1 MRRISTVLTLA
12 ALGALL
18 AACGGDDDTNTPSA
32 SPTSAD
38 SAAPTTAS
46 APTATPD
53 GDADEPTATTV
64 SDVTPTAGGSGAL
77 TPTAGGNVATATS
90 GTGAAPTATAAVSGP
105 PLTGESTYDDRSG
118 DVEDDDGVLAETPLP
133 AIDLSRVTLSGDGTA
148 LDVTF
153 ELHEPL
159 PAELDPEG
167 VYNYFVEI
175 IVPDKPTG
183 GYTLTIV
190 HSGFTGWSAMLN
202 DHATFD
208 EVTTQEPPTIAGN
221 TLAASFPADLLSGIE
236 GPFTWY
242 AQAEYADLQAVEFL
256 NDPVPNGAGFGP
268 EPGAPIFLPFPQ

>member
-1 MRRISTVLTLA
+1 MRWISIALTLA

-18 AACGGDDDTNTPSA
+18 AACGGDDDDDTLTV
-32 SPTSAD
+32 SPTSGE

-46 APTATPD
+46 APTATP
-53 GDADEPTATTV
+53 GGSAAEPTATTNIDMTPTSGGSV
-64 SDVTPTAGGSGAL
+64 AVTPTAGDNA
-77 TPTAGGNVATATS
+77 ATATT
-90 GTGAAPTATAAVSGP
+90 GTGEAPTATTAAVGP
-105 PLTGESTYDDRSG
+105 ALTGEATYEDRAG
-118 DVEDDDGVLAETPLP
+118 DVEDDDGVPSEDPMP
-133 AIDLSRVTLSGDGTA
+133 AIDLSRVTLSGDGAT

-159 PAELDPEG
+159 PAELDAEG

-190 HSGFTGWSAMLN
+190 HSGFTGWSVMLN

-208 EVTTQEPPTIAGN
+208 EVTTQGAPTIAGN

-242 AQAEYADLQAVEFL
+242 AQAEYADLQALEFW
-256 NDPVPNGAGFGP
+256 NDPMPNGAGFDP
-268 EPGAPIFLPFPQ
+268 EPGAPVTLPFPQ